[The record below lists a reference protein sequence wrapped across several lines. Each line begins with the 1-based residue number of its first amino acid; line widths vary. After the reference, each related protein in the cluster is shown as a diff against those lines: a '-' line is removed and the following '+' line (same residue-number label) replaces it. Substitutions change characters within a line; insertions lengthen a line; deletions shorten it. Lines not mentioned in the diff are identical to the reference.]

1 MSDNKDRIHF
11 YVANYLMQLNKFPGT
26 WLRAPVPP
34 LKENSDLE
42 QALLCEKVVKQ
53 TITAL
58 KLADIPHD
66 SKGYS
71 LIMLHELG
79 DKKP

>member
-1 MSDNKDRIHF
+1 MSDDKDRIHF
-11 YVANYLMQLNKFPGT
+11 YVTNYLMQLNKFPGT
-26 WLRAPVPP
+26 WLRAPVPT